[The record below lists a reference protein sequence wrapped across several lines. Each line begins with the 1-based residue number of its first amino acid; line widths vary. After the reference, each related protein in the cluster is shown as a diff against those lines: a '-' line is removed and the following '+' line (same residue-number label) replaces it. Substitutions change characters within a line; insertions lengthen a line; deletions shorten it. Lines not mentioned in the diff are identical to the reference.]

1 MIRALVVLLFT
12 ATTALAEAGPS
23 FLGICSPTWNCDAT
37 IQKYQNQS
45 PIVTGWLE
53 NTFNADCPC
62 GERILQL
69 DAPKVGRWHIANS
82 PCLRNRRCGHY
93 EIFAGLS
100 VERANRKVERRDAA
114 LLKKFRTVTLRLKKR
129 LEAARGGLTCYVSP
143 CLECDLRDS
152 GRRTLGALVSKYLPG
167 CTLVDSPH
175 RRECMPGA
183 VCELH
188 GSEPEFSGPC
198 IADLDGEDGK
208 TVDIR
213 AYRRRTLSCDL
224 RYYWEPWYNCVRSAK
239 FVDPRKRDCGY
250 GVKRFKHSKGRI
262 WRLS

>member
-12 ATTALAEAGPS
+12 ATTALADAGPS
-23 FLGICSPTWNCDAT
+23 FLGICSPTWNCNAT
-37 IQKYQNQS
+37 LKTYEGKKT
-45 PIVTGWLE
+45 IVTGWLE
-53 NTFNADCPC
+53 NTFAEDCPC

-82 PCLRNRRCGHY
+82 PCLRNRRCGRY

-129 LEAARGGLTCYVSP
+129 LEAARGGLACYVSP
-143 CLECDLRDS
+143 CLECDIRDS

-167 CTLVDSPH
+167 CTIVDSPY
-175 RRECMPGA
+175 RRKCLPGA

-213 AYRRRTLSCDL
+213 AYRRRTLSCDI
-224 RYYWEPWYNCVRSAK
+224 RYYWEPWYNCIQPGG
-239 FVDPRKRDCGY
+239 FVDPRARNCKAPQRKFTETD
-250 GVKRFKHSKGRI
+250 KRI